1 MEQHVPVSE
10 DLVEKLTP
18 NKDVGEN
25 EIDERNKILEG
36 IAEVC
41 MQQRQYHLATKKY
54 TQAGN
59 RVKVCVS
66 NVTLEPYL
74 RASFFSLIPCLKQ
87 MSYEN
92 EDVGSWSP
100 RLA

>member
-36 IAEVC
+36 IAEGL
-41 MQQRQYHLATKKY
+41 YA
-54 TQAGN
+54 AEA
-59 RVKVCVS
+59 VS
-66 NVTLEPYL
+66 LGHEEVH
-74 RASFFSLIPCLKQ
+74 SGWKQ
-87 MSYEN
+87 GQGMRFKCYC
-92 EDVGSWSP
+92 
-100 RLA
+100 RT